1 VFFTTTTTGSQLK
14 GRSPASS
21 RSVAKQAIF
30 DSISVE
36 RVHRVWNEDTGWFHV
51 MDIELTGG
59 QPRTRPG
66 LLPQGSFKLLFNQ
79 SLVNGYNLKL
89 EGQKI
94 LLPVSAAGYLLV
106 SFGDASLQVQRPVAK
121 RRPTGYPELTR

>member
-1 VFFTTTTTGSQLK
+1 
-14 GRSPASS
+14 
-21 RSVAKQAIF
+21 
-30 DSISVE
+30 
-36 RVHRVWNEDTGWFHV
+36 

-89 EGQKI
+89 EGKKI

-106 SFGDASLQVQRPVAK
+106 SFGDANLQVQSNGRASRRRMKSGHYLWLNGDQPVTLSSPDKEHAGFLLLQMK
-121 RRPTGYPELTR
+121 